1 MATWPHR
8 TREVRVREPRRRK
21 TNLPNNTTL
30 TTLDRL
36 TREQAKGWARRLR
49 KMVEDDPVR
58 TPAAHLIARGME
70 DEDMRAQILREYE
83 RVS

>member
-8 TREVRVREPRRRK
+8 AREVRVHAPRRK
-21 TNLPNNTTL
+21 TPLPHNTTL
-30 TTLDRL
+30 TNLDRL

-83 RVS
+83 RQP